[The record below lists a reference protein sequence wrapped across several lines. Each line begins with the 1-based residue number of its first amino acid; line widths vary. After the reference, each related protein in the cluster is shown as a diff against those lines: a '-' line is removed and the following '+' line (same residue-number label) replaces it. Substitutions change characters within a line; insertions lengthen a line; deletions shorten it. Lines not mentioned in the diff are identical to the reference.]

1 MGRSPFVESTM
12 PRKPPPDPPATAS
25 PKAKSPRPGDN
36 KRTPTLATLR
46 ADIDRIDKELVDL
59 LNRRSEVAVQI
70 GQIKQAQGL
79 DIYSA
84 SREDE
89 VVARAIQVSRGP
101 LPHEALRL
109 IFRELMSSSRSLQ
122 RQLRVACLGPKYSY
136 SHLAS
141 VARFGESV
149 EHVPVGSIAAV
160 FEEVNRRHV
169 QFGIVPLENST
180 DGRIADT
187 LDMFVRLPGLK
198 IRAEVRLR
206 VRHCLLGKGDWSD
219 VRRVYS
225 KAQAI
230 SQCRNWLGKNLPQG
244 TAMVDVVSS
253 AEAAAIAQRDPQAA
267 AIASKPA
274 ADAYGLK
281 VLVENI
287 EDQANNTTR
296 FAVIAERG
304 EQPTGHDKTTMI
316 LRLSNQAGTLA
327 KAIAPFEKNGVN
339 MTWIESFP
347 TSENASIL
355 NPSYLF
361 FADIDGHV
369 EDEPVKR
376 ALEQVRKRCDRLEI
390 LGSYPR
396 GESVES

>member
-25 PKAKSPRPGDN
+25 PRTKAKSPPPGDS
-36 KRTPTLATLR
+36 KRAPTLATLR
-46 ADIDRIDKELVDL
+46 AEIDRIDKDLVDL

-79 DIYSA
+79 DIWSS

-89 VVARAIQVSRGP
+89 VVARALEASRGP
-101 LPHEALRL
+101 LPHETLRL

-141 VARFGESV
+141 VAKFGESV

-198 IRAEVRLR
+198 IRAEVRLE
-206 VRHCLLGKGDWSD
+206 GPP
-219 VRRVYS
+219 
-225 KAQAI
+225 
-230 SQCRNWLGKNLPQG
+230 LPARQG
-244 TAMVDVVSS
+244 
-253 AEAAAIAQRDPQAA
+253 
-267 AIASKPA
+267 
-274 ADAYGLK
+274 GL
-281 VLVENI
+281 
-287 EDQANNTTR
+287 
-296 FAVIAERG
+296 ERG
-304 EQPTGHDKTTMI
+304 P
-316 LRLSNQAGTLA
+316 AGLLEGPGDLA
-327 KAIAPFEKNGVN
+327 VPELARE
-339 MTWIESFP
+339 
-347 TSENASIL
+347 
-355 NPSYLF
+355 
-361 FADIDGHV
+361 
-369 EDEPVKR
+369 EPAR
-376 ALEQVRKRCDRLEI
+376 R
-390 LGSYPR
+390 PP
-396 GESVES
+396 

>member
-1 MGRSPFVESTM
+1 M
-12 PRKPPPDPPATAS
+12 PRKPPPDPPPPPVSNKARTKS
-25 PKAKSPRPGDN
+25 SKPPEPKKG
-36 KRTPTLATLR
+36 PTLTALR
-46 ADIDRIDKELVDL
+46 SEIDRIDKQLVEL
-59 LNRRSEVAVQI
+59 LNQRSSVAIQI
-70 GQIKQAQGL
+70 GQIKQDQGL
-79 DIYSA
+79 DIWSS

-89 VVARAIQVSRGP
+89 VLARVLEASRGP
-101 LPHEALRL
+101 LPHQTLRL

-122 RQLRVACLGPKYSY
+122 RQLRVAFLGPKYSY

-141 VARFGESV
+141 VAKFGEAV

-206 VRHCLLGKGDWSD
+206 VRHCLLGKGDWGEI
-219 VRRVYS
+219 RRVYS
-225 KAQAI
+225 KAQAL
-230 SQCRNWLGKNLPQG
+230 SQCRNWLGKNLPQAS
-244 TAMVDVVSS
+244 TFDVVSS
-253 AEAAAIAQRDPQAA
+253 AHAADLAQKDPQAA
-267 AIASKPA
+267 AIASKQA
-274 ADAYGLK
+274 AAAYGLQ

-287 EDQANNTTR
+287 EDLANNTTR

-304 EQPTGHDKTTMI
+304 EQPTGKDKTTMI
-316 LRLSNQAGTLA
+316 LRLSTRQEPWPRRSPRSRRT
-327 KAIAPFEKNGVN
+327 VWN

-347 TSENASIL
+347 SSESTNVL

-376 ALEQVRKRCDRLEI
+376 TLEQVRKRCDRLEI
-390 LGSYPR
+390 LGSYPKS
-396 GESVES
+396 ESIES

>member
-1 MGRSPFVESTM
+1 M
-12 PRKPPPDPPATAS
+12 PRKPPPDPVAS
-25 PKAKSPRPGDN
+25 PKARAKAPDPRPADP
-36 KRTPTLATLR
+36 KRAPSLASLR
-46 ADIDRIDKELVDL
+46 TEIDRIDKQLVEL
-59 LNRRSEVAVQI
+59 LNLRSDVAVQI

-79 DIYSA
+79 DIWSP

-89 VVARAIQVSRGP
+89 VVARAIQASRGP
-101 LPHEALRL
+101 LPHETLRL

-122 RQLRVACLGPKYSY
+122 RQLRIAFLGPKYSY

-206 VRHCLLGKGDWSD
+206 VRHCLLGKGDWGN

-230 SQCRNWLGKNLPQG
+230 SQCRNWLGKNLPQ
-244 TAMVDVVSS
+244 AALVDVVSS
-253 AEAAAIAQRDPQAA
+253 AEAAAIAQKDPQAA

-274 ADAYGLK
+274 AGAYGLN

-304 EQPTGHDKTTMI
+304 EQPTGRDKTTMI
-316 LRLSNQAGTLA
+316 LRLSNDVGTLA

-347 TSENASIL
+347 TAENASVL

-361 FADIDGHV
+361 FADIDGHA

-376 ALEQVRKRCDRLEI
+376 SLEQVRKRCDRLEI

>member
-1 MGRSPFVESTM
+1 M
-12 PRKPPPDPPATAS
+12 PRKPPPEPPASVPT
-25 PKAKSPRPGDN
+25 KARTKTSKSADA
-36 KRTPTLATLR
+36 KKTPTLATLR
-46 ADIDRIDKELVDL
+46 SEIDRIDKELVDL
-59 LNRRSEVAVQI
+59 LNRRSDVAIQI
-70 GQIKQAQGL
+70 GQIKQDQGL
-79 DIYSA
+79 DIWSS
-84 SREDE
+84 SREEE
-89 VVARAIQVSRGP
+89 VLARVLEASRGP
-101 LPHEALRL
+101 LPHQTLRL

-122 RQLRVACLGPKYSY
+122 RQLRVAFLGPRYSY

-141 VARFGESV
+141 VAKFGESI

-206 VRHCLLGKGDWSD
+206 VRHCLLGKGEWAD

-225 KAQAI
+225 KAQAL
-230 SQCRNWLGKNLPQG
+230 SQCRNWLGKNLPQ
-244 TAMVDVVSS
+244 ASIFDVVSS

-274 ADAYGLK
+274 ADAYGLQ

-287 EDQANNTTR
+287 EDMANNTTR
-296 FAVIAERG
+296 FAVISERG
-304 EQPTGHDKTTMI
+304 EQPTGRDKTTMI

-347 TSENASIL
+347 TTENTNSL

-361 FADIDGHV
+361 FADVDGHV
-369 EDEPVKR
+369 EDEAVKKT
-376 ALEQVRKRCDRLEI
+376 LEQVRKRCDRLEI
-390 LGSYPR
+390 LGSYPKS
-396 GESVES
+396 ESVES

>member
-1 MGRSPFVESTM
+1 M
-12 PRKPPPDPPATAS
+12 PRKPPPEPPKTPANRGK
-25 PKAKSPRPGDN
+25 PK
-36 KRTPTLATLR
+36 TPETVDARRMPELANLR
-46 ADIDRIDKELVDL
+46 SEIDRIDKELVDL
-59 LNRRSEVAVQI
+59 LNQRSEVAVQI
-70 GQIKQAQGL
+70 GRIKQVQGM
-79 DIYSA
+79 DIWSS

-89 VVARAIQVSRGP
+89 VVSRALEASKGP
-101 LPHEALRL
+101 LPHETLRL

-122 RQLRVACLGPKYSY
+122 RQLRVAFLGPKYSY

-141 VARFGESV
+141 VAKFGESV

-206 VRHCLLGKGDWSD
+206 VRHCLLGKGEWSD
-219 VRRVYS
+219 VKRVYS
-225 KAQAI
+225 KAQAL
-230 SQCRNWLGKNLPQG
+230 SQCRNWLGKNLPQA
-244 TAMVDVVSS
+244 AMVDVVSS
-253 AEAAAIAQRDPQAA
+253 AEAAAIAQKDPNAA

-274 ADAYGLK
+274 GDAYGLRI
-281 VLVENI
+281 LVENI
-287 EDQANNTTR
+287 EDLANNTTR

-316 LRLSNQAGTLA
+316 LRLSNQVGSLA

-347 TSENASIL
+347 TAESVSVL

-361 FADIDGHV
+361 FADVDGHV
-369 EDEPVKR
+369 DDEPVKR
-376 ALEQVRKRCDRLEI
+376 TLDLVRKRCDRLEI
-390 LGSYPR
+390 LGSYPKS
-396 GESVES
+396 ESVES

>member
-1 MGRSPFVESTM
+1 
-12 PRKPPPDPPATAS
+12 
-25 PKAKSPRPGDN
+25 
-36 KRTPTLATLR
+36 
-46 ADIDRIDKELVDL
+46 
-59 LNRRSEVAVQI
+59 
-70 GQIKQAQGL
+70 
-79 DIYSA
+79 
-84 SREDE
+84 
-89 VVARAIQVSRGP
+89 
-101 LPHEALRL
+101 
-109 IFRELMSSSRSLQ
+109 MSSSRSLQ
-122 RQLRVACLGPKYSY
+122 RQLRVAFLGPKYSY

-141 VARFGESV
+141 VAKFGESV

-206 VRHCLLGKGDWSD
+206 VRHCLLGKGDWGD
-219 VRRVYS
+219 VKRVYS
-225 KAQAI
+225 KAQAL
-230 SQCRNWLGKNLPQG
+230 SQCRNWLGKNLPQAS
-244 TAMVDVVSS
+244 TFDVVSS
-253 AEAAAIAQRDPQAA
+253 AHAAELAQKDPQSA

-287 EDQANNTTR
+287 EDLANNTTR
-296 FAVIAERG
+296 FAVISERG
-304 EQPTGHDKTTMI
+304 EQPTGKDKTTMI

-347 TSENASIL
+347 TTENTNSL

-369 EDEPVKR
+369 DDEAVKR
-376 ALEQVRKRCDRLEI
+376 TLEQVRKRCDRLEI
-390 LGSYPR
+390 LGSYPKS
-396 GESVES
+396 ESVES

>member
-1 MGRSPFVESTM
+1 M
-12 PRKPPPDPPATAS
+12 PRKPPPVPPAPATT
-25 PKAKSPRPGDN
+25 KAKTSRTGDA
-36 KRTPTLATLR
+36 KRSPTLASLR
-46 ADIDRIDKELVDL
+46 AEIDRIDKELVEL
-59 LNRRSEVAVQI
+59 LNRRSEMAVQI

-79 DIYSA
+79 DIWSS

-89 VVARAIQVSRGP
+89 VVARALQASRGP
-101 LPHEALRL
+101 LPHETLRL

-122 RQLRVACLGPKYSY
+122 RMLRVACLGPKYSY

-141 VARFGESV
+141 VAKFGESV

-206 VRHCLLGKGDWSD
+206 VRHCLLGKGDWAD

-230 SQCRNWLGKNLPQG
+230 SQCRNWLGKNLPQA
-244 TAMVDVVSS
+244 TMVDVVSS

-267 AIASKPA
+267 AIASRPA

-304 EQPTGHDKTTMI
+304 EQPTGKDKTTLL
-316 LRLSNQAGTLA
+316 LRLTNSAGTLA
-327 KAIAPFEKNGVN
+327 RAIAPFEKNGVN

-347 TSENASIL
+347 TAEITNQL

-361 FADIDGHV
+361 FADVDGHV

-390 LGSYPR
+390 LGSYPK
-396 GESVES
+396 GDSVES